1 MKSII
6 TAFLAVGVFYLILA
20 LTNNPADS
28 KEMSQWKKLTLLLG
42 SNNPAKLE
50 LVVYE
55 NGCFDIRQKNIYL
68 LRCA

>member
-1 MKSII
+1 MKNII
-6 TAFLAVGVFYLILA
+6 TALGVAFLFYFILAV
-20 LTNNPADS
+20 TNNVEAS
-28 KEMSQWKKLTLLLG
+28 SLKMLLG